1 MNRQSIRYLIF
12 GAFVS
17 LSTLTIHDAR
27 QQPVATS
34 QSEERISIQSSV
46 MPVIEPIR
54 KQRELLYID
63 QVDLEPELQDW
74 IFEYCDNRHISPC
87 LVMAMI
93 EQESEC
99 DPNCR
104 YTTDTEDSIGLMQ
117 IQPRWHSDRMAELCV
132 TDLTDPKLN
141 VIVGVDYLLEL
152 FRKNPEVEWVLN
164 AYNGG
169 EAYADRMQEIGIV
182 TDYSLQ
188 IMNRAKEL
196 EEYSYGND
204 ERQIRKRA

>member
-27 QQPVATS
+27 QKPVAVP
-34 QSEERISIQSSV
+34 QNAAVSEIKAPE
-46 MPVIEPIR
+46 IEPVR

-87 LVMAMI
+87 LVMALI
-93 EQESEC
+93 EQESDC
-99 DPNCR
+99 DPECV
-104 YTTDTEDSIGLMQ
+104 YITDREESIGLMQ
-117 IQPRWHSDRMAELCV
+117 INTRWHIERMEALGV
-132 TDLTDPKLN
+132 TDLKDPKQN
-141 VIVGVDYLLEL
+141 IIVGVDYLLEL
-152 FRKNPEVEWVLN
+152 FRTNPETEWVLN

-169 EAYADRMQEIGIV
+169 QAYADRIEDIGIV
-182 TDYSLQ
+182 TDYAMG

-196 EEYSYGND
+196 EGYLYGND
-204 ERQIRKRA
+204 E